1 MCTRV
6 CVRLTA
12 RKGSS
17 TRVWYSRNPCLVSF
31 ALGRHCQSA
40 LVPIKMKNKPAVET
54 FCRPCGLKVEA
65 YLTVGGLCSASCLT
79 GLEAGSGFLTN
90 VTRIVFFLRW
100 CEWLNP
106 RTHLFPARS
115 SECEKAAMTSPF
127 PVTTCRALFIYLL
140 CFWQQE
146 SPSVPLMFEKVM
158 QLVMVSEDR

>member
-1 MCTRV
+1 MLFPYVCVCVRYSSVTGAFSDPHLCFSDDRAFKTTQLPCICARMCV
-6 CVRLTA
+6 CMCVRLTA

-90 VTRIVFFLRW
+90 VMRIVFFLR
-100 CEWLNP
+100 
-106 RTHLFPARS
+106 
-115 SECEKAAMTSPF
+115 
-127 PVTTCRALFIYLL
+127 
-140 CFWQQE
+140 
-146 SPSVPLMFEKVM
+146 
-158 QLVMVSEDR
+158 